1 MRRQRNEN
9 HYLRL
14 PSLPFNHSARRLEAV
29 DFLHVRRNRQ
39 RREVLRGE
47 KSCASVYETVAL
59 DRGSE
64 EGKEVTWVYILV
76 TFLIQ
81 SHEQKF
87 PCPAG
92 LKNCQVEHIRIV
104 TDTVGVDTSFFCQ
117 RDKAVRRL
125 KFLQEYFYAL
135 PSAVYNETTRLDSM
149 QIKK

>member
-1 MRRQRNEN
+1 M
-9 HYLRL
+9 
-14 PSLPFNHSARRLEAV
+14 
-29 DFLHVRRNRQ
+29 RQ